1 MAFAQ
6 ELRPQESEPVRPA
19 EAAVPRLLRIGTAA
33 QPEAGLEALMLTFQ
47 LQGRLVGLLSAEGR
61 PHGLNA
67 TEVLALVVLAQEA
80 TPVSGIA
87 RAVGVRPNG
96 ASVLVDRLKER
107 RLVRRQRSRRDSRVV
122 TVDLTDLGRELA
134 TALTAGVSEQAAGAF
149 APLAAD
155 EHQQVVTS
163 LARLVR
169 VPVGRSVS

>member
-1 MAFAQ
+1 MAFAHG
-6 ELRPQESEPVRPA
+6 LRPQESEHVLPA
-19 EAAVPRLLRIGTAA
+19 EAAVPRPLRLGTVA
-33 QPEAGLEALMLTFQ
+33 PPGAGLEALMLTFQ

-122 TVDLTDLGRELA
+122 TVDLTDVGRELA
-134 TALTAGVSEQAAGAF
+134 ATLTVGVSEQAAAAF
-149 APLAAD
+149 GPLAA
-155 EHQQVVTS
+155 EERQQIVAS

-169 VPVGRSVS
+169 APSVVV